1 MNQKSVLR
9 SAIILGVI
17 VLVGSFIAYPLLK
30 KESRLRIFGPNDINP
45 LLVDAEMLNKGGEH
59 TIADFKL
66 YNQDGKT
73 IRLDHLKGKI
83 YVADFFFTTCGN
95 MCPKM
100 TFQMERLNEEFS
112 KDDDFILVSHTVTP
126 EIDSIPVLKAY
137 AIEHDAVAPKWHLL
151 TGEKE
156 DIYKLARQSYFAV
169 KDQWKGDLGDFIHT
183 ENFVLVD
190 KEGRIR
196 GYYDGT
202 DPEDVDKLIG
212 EVAILKKE
220 YELN

>member
-1 MNQKSVLR
+1 MNQKSALR
-9 SAIILGVI
+9 SAIILGAI
-17 VLVGSFIAYPLLK
+17 VLIGSFIAYPLLK
-30 KESRLRIFGPNDINP
+30 KEQRLRIFSPNDINP
-45 LLVDAEMLNKGGEH
+45 LLVDAEMLNKDGEH
-59 TIADFKL
+59 TIADFTL

-73 IRLDHLKGKI
+73 IRLDHLRGKI

-100 TFQMERLNEEFS
+100 TSQMERLNEEFAN
-112 KDDDFILVSHTVTP
+112 DDDFMLVSHSVTP

-137 AIEHDAVAPKWHLL
+137 AIEHNAVAPKWHLL
-151 TGEKE
+151 TGKKE
-156 DIYKLARQSYFAV
+156 DIYKLARQSYFSV

-202 DPEDVDKLIG
+202 DPADVDKLMT

-220 YELN
+220 YEP

>member
-1 MNQKSVLR
+1 MNQKSVLK
-9 SAIILGVI
+9 SAIILGAI
-17 VLVGSFIAYPLLK
+17 ILIGSFIAYPLLQTTPK
-30 KESRLRIFGPNDINP
+30 LKIYSPSDINP
-45 LLVDAEMLNKGGEH
+45 LLVDAEMLNKAEEH

-66 YNQDGKT
+66 YNQDGNT
-73 IRLDHLKGKI
+73 IDINHLKGKI

-100 TFQMERLNEEFS
+100 TFQMERLNEQFAQ
-112 KDDDFILVSHTVTP
+112 DDDFMLVSHSVTP

-137 AIEHDAVAPKWHLL
+137 AIEHHAEAPKWHLL
-151 TGEKE
+151 TGDKE

-190 KEGRIR
+190 KQGRIR

-202 DPEDVDKLIG
+202 DPAEVDKLIT
-212 EVAILKKE
+212 EIDILKLE
-220 YELN
+220 YQP

>member
-1 MNQKSVLR
+1 MNQKSVFR
-9 SAIILGVI
+9 SVIILGAIILI
-17 VLVGSFIAYPLLK
+17 GSFIAYPLLK
-30 KESRLRIFGPNDINP
+30 REERLKVYSPSDINP
-45 LLVDAEMLNKGGEH
+45 LLVDAEMLSKKEEH
-59 TIADFKL
+59 KIDDFKL
-66 YNQDGKT
+66 FNQDGKT
-73 IRLDHLKGKI
+73 VGIDDLRGKI

-100 TFQMERLNEEFS
+100 TFQMERLNEMFAE
-112 KDDDFILVSHTVTP
+112 DDDFMLVSHSVTP

-137 AIEHDAVAPKWHLL
+137 AIEHHAEAPKWHLL

-202 DPEDVDKLIG
+202 DPADVDKLITHIP
-212 EVAILKKE
+212 ILKKE
-220 YELN
+220 YQP